1 MTLCRSL
8 DAVLAAA
15 DADSNGEPPLTQE
28 QADEIAV
35 ILYPARAQTAA

>member
-1 MTLCRSL
+1 MTTCHSL
-8 DAVLAAA
+8 GEVLAAA
-15 DADSNGEPPLTQE
+15 DADSADEPPLTQE